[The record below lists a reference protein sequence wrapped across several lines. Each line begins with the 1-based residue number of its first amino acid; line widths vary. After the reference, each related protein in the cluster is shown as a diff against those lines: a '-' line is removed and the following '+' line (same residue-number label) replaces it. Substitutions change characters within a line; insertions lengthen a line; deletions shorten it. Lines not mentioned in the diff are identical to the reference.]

1 MNLNTQAQAVMLLTA
16 RFGKSDTSGAKPLT
30 TKEWARFAVWLKD
43 HDLEPSALLQGDPK
57 NVLSEWVD
65 RSISLPRLDS
75 LLERG
80 GALALSLEK
89 WQRAGLWVIT
99 RSDPDYP
106 RPLKSR
112 LRIECP
118 PVLFGCGN
126 KKLLDRGGIAVV
138 GSRKADHEE
147 LAFAESIGTAA
158 AEQGYS
164 IVSGGAR
171 GVDQSAM
178 FGALQAEGTVIG
190 VMADSLMRA
199 ATSAMYRKFLR
210 SGDLVLVTPFN
221 PEARFHVGNAMA
233 RNRYIYCLADAAVVA
248 SSTPNRGGTWN
259 GAVQNLKA
267 GWIPLWVKHTARAS
281 SGNPD
286 LARKGAQWIPDDL
299 PSLGHLLNGAPT
311 ETVATAA
318 GAYSLLPDTEGPARA
333 SIRDK
338 SELPESPEPEAQ
350 PTVADAG
357 EACTDKPEKDSAQS
371 TDIVDFYSLFQNRIL
386 EITATGSMKTDEIAQ
401 RLDLQNSQVM
411 SWLKRGV
418 EDGSITKST
427 RPVRYQAT
435 AHARPQKSF
444 FADDE

>member
-30 TKEWARFAVWLKD
+30 TKEWARFAVWLKGHNLD
-43 HDLEPSALLQGDPK
+43 PSSLLQGDPK
-57 NVLSEWVD
+57 NVLSNWVD
-65 RSISLPRLDS
+65 RSITLPRLDS
-75 LLERG
+75 LLNRG

-89 WQRAGLWVIT
+89 WQRAGLWIIT

-106 RPLKSR
+106 QRLKSR
-112 LRIECP
+112 LRMECP
-118 PVLFGCGN
+118 PILFGCGN

-138 GSRKADHEE
+138 GSRKADREE
-147 LAFAESIGTAA
+147 LAFAENIGSAA
-158 AEQGYS
+158 AGQGYS

-199 ATSAMYRKFLR
+199 ATSAKYRKYLR

-233 RNRYIYCLADAAVVA
+233 RNRYIYCLADAGVVA

-286 LARKGAQWIPDDL
+286 LARIGAQWIPDDL
-299 PSLGHLLNGAPT
+299 PSLGHLLNGSSA

-318 GAYSLLPDTEGPARA
+318 NEYPLPADSEGPATA
-333 SIRDK
+333 SIRDQ
-338 SELPESPEPEAQ
+338 SELPDPLEPEAQ
-350 PTVADAG
+350 PRQ
-357 EACTDKPEKDSAQS
+357 E
-371 TDIVDFYSLFQNRIL
+371 SL
-386 EITATGSMKTDEIAQ
+386 
-401 RLDLQNSQVM
+401 
-411 SWLKRGV
+411 
-418 EDGSITKST
+418 
-427 RPVRYQAT
+427 
-435 AHARPQKSF
+435 
-444 FADDE
+444 FADDA